1 MESDPPPDPKHLGYK
16 SVSQAEQHLLVRYK
30 KWNSAVV
37 QYETE
42 AHRLARRYQDLPKFR
57 EGINEVLR
65 RLALPWSRGNFAQ
78 IYKHFRMQPTV
89 YPDDLV
95 KFIDGPQKP
104 WSYLWHFHEDVRD
117 ANIITLRGTDEDHII
132 AVLEICV
139 EQRISWTNQD
149 LALDVAIR
157 QLPPA
162 SRVDIDVSIL
172 KCNYQLFLVAITNSF
187 PIPEDEFEYHLRRY
201 HALRVVESLI
211 KLIIGYYKQE
221 DDLDHSC
228 IPWPCRHWVWV
239 MYNVIMRFLYHA
251 RTFNP
256 ANHLKDRTLYGWTIG
271 ILWKWISVCLRV
283 RATLVTLRDEN
294 PFQPGSADFEW
305 RIEIVE
311 AIMHH
316 ILDDSMLENNTHPYP
331 FDYMISECEGLDISP
346 VLTWN
351 VLEKIQEMKKIGKAA
366 EILRALP
373 HSTDRTFLGLDDEP
387 GDKDEIAQ
395 LYDKMRRFVDLR
407 EYAFCEKHGCI
418 GDW

>member
-1 MESDPPPDPKHLGYK
+1 MESDPYPDPEHLGYEL
-16 SVSQAEQHLLVRYK
+16 VIHAEQRLLWRYK
-30 KWNSAVV
+30 KWNSAIV

-42 AHRLARRYQDLPKFR
+42 AHRLA
-57 EGINEVLR
+57 
-65 RLALPWSRGNFAQ
+65 
-78 IYKHFRMQPTV
+78 QP
-89 YPDDLV
+89 
-95 KFIDGPQKP
+95 
-104 WSYLWHFHEDVRD
+104 
-117 ANIITLRGTDEDHII
+117 
-132 AVLEICV
+132 VLESCV
-139 EQRISWTNQD
+139 EERISWTSQD
-149 LALDVAIR
+149 LTLDAAIC
-157 QLPPA
+157 QLPLA

-211 KLIIGYYKQE
+211 KLLIGYYQQQG
-221 DDLDHSC
+221 DLDHSC
-228 IPWPCRHWVWV
+228 IPQPCRHWVWI

-294 PFQPGSADFEW
+294 PFQPGSREFQT
-305 RIEIVE
+305 RIDMVQD
-311 AIMHH
+311 IMNH
-316 ILDDSMLENNTHPYP
+316 IREDSTLQRNHNPYP
-331 FDYMISECEGLDISP
+331 FDHMIRDCEELDISP
-346 VLTWN
+346 DMTWS
-351 VLEKIQEMKKIGKAA
+351 LFEKIKEMKKIGKAA

-387 GDKDEIAQ
+387 GDKDKIAQ